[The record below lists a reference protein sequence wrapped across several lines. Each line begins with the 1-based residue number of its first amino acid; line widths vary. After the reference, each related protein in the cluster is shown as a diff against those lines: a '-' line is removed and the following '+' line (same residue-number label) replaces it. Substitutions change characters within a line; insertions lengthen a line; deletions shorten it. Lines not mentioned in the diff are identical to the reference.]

1 MIAETEYGSGIGLP
15 VRFAAVARP
24 DHIRAPN
31 PSRLQ
36 TAYSLPL
43 ENNMHEYDDFMGDKR
58 TEMMVLTV
66 LSAIV
71 IGVIYV
77 GWRIYNG

>member
-1 MIAETEYGSGIGLP
+1 MTPTACRP
-15 VRFAAVARP
+15 VIVC
-24 DHIRAPN
+24 
-31 PSRLQ
+31 L
-36 TAYSLPL
+36 L
-43 ENNMHEYDDFMGDKR
+43 ENEMHEYDDFMGDKR

-66 LSAIV
+66 FSAIV

>member
-1 MIAETEYGSGIGLP
+1 
-15 VRFAAVARP
+15 
-24 DHIRAPN
+24 
-31 PSRLQ
+31 
-36 TAYSLPL
+36 
-43 ENNMHEYDDFMGDKR
+43 MHEFDEFMGDKR
-58 TEMMVLTV
+58 IEMMFLTA